1 MISGAAQADIA
12 ILVISARKGEFETGF
27 EKGGQTREHIMLVK
41 TAGVSKIIVAINK
54 MDDPTVNWDKARYEE
69 IRDKL
74 IPFVRAA
81 GFNPKTDVTFM
92 PVSAFTGVNLKDPVS
107 KSVAPWWT

>member
-1 MISGAAQADIA
+1 
-12 ILVISARKGEFETGF
+12 
-27 EKGGQTREHIMLVK
+27 
-41 TAGVSKIIVAINK
+41 
-54 MDDPTVNWDKARYEE
+54 
-69 IRDKL
+69 
-74 IPFVRAA
+74 VRAA